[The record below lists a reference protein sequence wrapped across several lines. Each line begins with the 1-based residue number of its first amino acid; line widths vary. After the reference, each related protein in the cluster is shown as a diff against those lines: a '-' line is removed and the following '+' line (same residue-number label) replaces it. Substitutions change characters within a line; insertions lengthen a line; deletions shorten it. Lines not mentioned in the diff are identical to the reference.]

1 MRETEGVE
9 GARDERRCEE
19 EEEVERRHEGRAG
32 VRDWKGSR
40 TKGRVKRGA
49 VGIEY
54 QRGTWLEGT
63 EEEMRGIESTFVCL
77 FSPTPCSSSISPH

>member
-1 MRETEGVE
+1 MRE
-9 GARDERRCEE
+9 
-19 EEEVERRHEGRAG
+19 G
-32 VRDWKGSR
+32 VRRSR
-40 TKGRVKRGA
+40 RRRWRRWREGTRGEPGERLESQQNEGESKRGV

-63 EEEMRGIESTFVCL
+63 GEEMRGIESTFVCL